1 MNKLRFYQPSADDT
15 GAVTQLCAVSP
26 ALTDVYTYIRL
37 HPAPGD
43 DARLWL
49 GADADNKI
57 RAVLYDDGSYI
68 TQTDI
73 EKKRFT
79 VSRSAVNG
87 GLFSRPKRKNVLS
100 FMIFCGG
107 RSEPEK
113 AVSILSGTQLLGVMR
128 LISGCEKLPDYV
140 EKKYVEA
147 VRAVNSQLGVYAGI
161 YDGDML
167 VSCGGITAVNEKYA
181 LIGNIFTKEEYR
193 KRGLARAVVLALINE
208 AADRGLIPV
217 LYCEK
222 NKEGF
227 YRKLGFEPFSGDTAV
242 G

>member
-1 MNKLRFYQPSADDT
+1 MNKLRFYQPSAYD
-15 GAVTQLCAVSP
+15 AEVISEMFAVSP

-37 HPAPGD
+37 HPAPGED
-43 DARLWL
+43 SRLWF
-49 GADADNKI
+49 GADGDNKI

-73 EKKRFT
+73 AKKRFT

-87 GLFSRPKRKNVLS
+87 GLFSRPKRKNILS
-100 FMIFCGG
+100 FMVFAGQL
-107 RSEPEK
+107 REPEK
-113 AVSILSGTQLLGVMR
+113 AVSLLSGTQLIGVMR

-147 VRAVNSQLGVYAGI
+147 VRAVNSRLSVYVGI
-161 YDGDML
+161 YDGDVL

-193 KRGLARAVVLALINE
+193 KRGLARAVVISLVNE